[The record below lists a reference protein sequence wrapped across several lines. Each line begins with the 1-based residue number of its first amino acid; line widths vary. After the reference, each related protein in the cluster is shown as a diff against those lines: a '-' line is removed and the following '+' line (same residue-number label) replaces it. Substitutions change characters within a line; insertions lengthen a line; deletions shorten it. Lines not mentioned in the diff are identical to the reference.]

1 MAKGATIHYQIRGPL
16 FDRLRHGG
24 EVLEKANR
32 EWVEDLMKEGEAKVQ
47 SLLYPG
53 HGEVRGMSGG
63 YKSTI
68 HSGLKD
74 SKHGSIDTSSDRQMA
89 IIGNWLEGS
98 RSRHERHRFKGYGMW
113 RKTRAHIRRIANELA
128 GKVYARATKRL
139 T

>member
-1 MAKGATIHYQIRGPL
+1 MAAGATIHYEVRGPL
-16 FDRLRHGG
+16 FDRLRRGRD
-24 EVLEKANR
+24 VLDEANR
-32 EWVEDLMKEGEAKVQ
+32 AWVTDLMKEGEAKVESQ
-47 SLLYPG
+47 LYPG
-53 HGEVRGMSGG
+53 HGYLTGH

-68 HSGLKD
+68 HSQLRD
-74 SKHGSIDTSSDRQMA
+74 SQHGVIATSPDRQMA

-98 RSRHERHRFKGYGMW
+98 RSRHARHRFKGYAMW